1 MTRPPLWKLLLNHL
15 VLLVC
20 VGLTVMPVVL
30 VLAASLRESSTLVSE
45 HLFPVYLTPEGIRSD
60 VTFASYSKLLG
71 ETQFLNWMGN
81 TLIVSCVSSVVAL
94 AVTAVAGY
102 AFSRFRFVGRRNG
115 LMVMILLQMF
125 PAAMAMVAVFRLLQY
140 LGAATGGVLGLNSL
154 LGLSL
159 VYIGAGIPFNTWM
172 IKGYVDALPRELEES
187 ATIDGAT
194 PTQIFLQVILPLM
207 GPILA
212 VVAIFN
218 FIAPYSDFIFPS
230 VVMFEESKYT
240 LAVGMQGFISGS
252 FSTNW
257 TLFAAASI
265 LGAIPILVL
274 FFALQRFLVEGLTRG
289 ALKG

>member
-1 MTRPPLWKLLLNHL
+1 MPTRPNPLRLALTHL
-15 VLLVC
+15 VLLTC
-20 VGLTVMPVVL
+20 AGLTVLPVILVL
-30 VLAASLRESSTLVSE
+30 VASLRQSSTLVSTE
-45 HLFPVYLTPEGIRSD
+45 LFPSLSDLSLAKYRELLVETPFLTWL
-60 VTFASYSKLLG
+60 A
-71 ETQFLNWMGN
+71 N
-81 TLIVSCVSSVVAL
+81 TVIVSIMSSLVAL
-94 AVTAVAGY
+94 VVTALAGY
-102 AFSRFRFVGRRNG
+102 AFARFRFVGRKNG
-115 LMVMILLQMF
+115 LMVMMLLQMF

-140 LGAATGGVLGLNSL
+140 LGAVSGGLLGLNSL
-154 LGLSL
+154 FGLSL

-194 PTQIFLQVILPLM
+194 PTQTFLLVVLPLM

-240 LAVGMQGFISGS
+240 LAVGMQSFISGN

>member
-1 MTRPPLWKLLLNHL
+1 M
-15 VLLVC
+15 
-20 VGLTVMPVVL
+20 M
-30 VLAASLRESSTLVSE
+30 
-45 HLFPVYLTPEGIRSD
+45 
-60 VTFASYSKLLG
+60 
-71 ETQFLNWMGN
+71 
-81 TLIVSCVSSVVAL
+81 
-94 AVTAVAGY
+94 
-102 AFSRFRFVGRRNG
+102 
-115 LMVMILLQMF
+115 LLQMF

-194 PTQIFLQVILPLM
+194 PTQTFLLVVLPLM

-240 LAVGMQGFISGS
+240 LAVGMQSFISGN

>member
-1 MTRPPLWKLLLNHL
+1 MTRPPLWKLALNHL
-15 VLLVC
+15 ILMFFA
-20 VGLTVMPVVL
+20 GLTVLPVVL
-30 VLAASLRESSTLVSE
+30 VMAASLRSSSTLVAE
-45 HLFPVYLTPEGIRSD
+45 NLFPS
-60 VTFASYSKLLG
+60 LG
-71 ETQFLNWMGN
+71 EMTLANYQRLLKETLFLHWMGN
-81 TLIVSCVSSVVAL
+81 TLIVSTVSSIIAL
-94 AVTAVAGY
+94 VVTAVAGY

-194 PTQIFLQVILPLM
+194 PTQIFLQIILPLM

-218 FIAPYSDFIFPS
+218 FIAPYSDYIFPS
-230 VVMFEESKYT
+230 VVMFEEGRYT
-240 LAVGMQGFISGS
+240 LAVGMNSFISGS

-257 TLFAAASI
+257 TLFAAASM

>member
-1 MTRPPLWKLLLNHL
+1 MTRPAPWKLALSHL
-15 VLLVC
+15 VLLFFAA
-20 VGLTVMPVVL
+20 LTVMPVVL
-30 VLAASLRESSTLVSE
+30 VLAASLRGSSTLVAE
-45 HLFPVYLTPEGIRSD
+45 NLFPSPGQVTLANYQRLLWETP
-60 VTFASYSKLLG
+60 
-71 ETQFLNWMGN
+71 FLKWMGN
-81 TLIVSCVSSVVAL
+81 TVLVSSLSSLLAL
-94 AVTAVAGY
+94 VVTAVAGY
-102 AFSRFRFVGRRNG
+102 AFSRFRFWGRRNG
-115 LMVMILLQMF
+115 LMMMILLQMF

-140 LGAATGGVLGLNSL
+140 LGSLTGGVLGLNSL
-154 LGLSL
+154 FGLSL

-187 ATIDGAT
+187 ATLDGAT
-194 PTQIFLQVILPLM
+194 PTQIFLQIILPLM

-230 VVMFEESKYT
+230 VVMFEEGRYT

-257 TLFAAASI
+257 TLFAAASM

-289 ALKG
+289 AVKG

>member
-1 MTRPPLWKLLLNHL
+1 MPTRPNPLRLALTHL
-15 VLLVC
+15 VLLFFA
-20 VGLTVMPVVL
+20 GLTIMPVIL
-30 VLAASLRESSTLVSE
+30 VTIASLRQGSTLVSTD
-45 HLFPVYLTPEGIRSD
+45 LLPS
-60 VTFASYSKLLG
+60 LG
-71 ETQFLNWMGN
+71 ELSLEKYRELLTQTPFLTWMLN
-81 TLIVSCVSSVVAL
+81 TVIVSVLSSVIAL
-94 AVTAVAGY
+94 VVTALAGY
-102 AFSRFRFVGRRNG
+102 AFSRFRFLGRKNG
-115 LMVMILLQMF
+115 LMAMMLLQMF

-140 LGAATGGVLGLNSL
+140 LGALTGGLLGLNSL
-154 LGLSL
+154 MGLSL

-194 PTQIFLQVILPLM
+194 PTQTFLQVVLPLM

-230 VVMFEESKYT
+230 VVMFEESRYT
-240 LAVGMQGFISGS
+240 LAVGMQSFISGN